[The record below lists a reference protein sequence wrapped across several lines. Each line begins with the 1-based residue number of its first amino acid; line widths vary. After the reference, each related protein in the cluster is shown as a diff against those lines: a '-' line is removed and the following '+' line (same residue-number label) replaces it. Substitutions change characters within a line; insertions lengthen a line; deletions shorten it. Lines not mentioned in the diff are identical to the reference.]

1 MASNG
6 VSRHVP
12 NSGLH
17 NNSVYIVLS
26 LGLTCAS
33 DKLINITCFLPLQK
47 KRSIKYIQMF
57 RNFQIFNPNVTTRP
71 IIYKKF
77 LHQLTYIYKNLACL
91 KASTNFHKAFAYK
104 GKSEKAER

>member
-47 KRSIKYIQMF
+47 KKDQLSIYKCLGIFKSLIQM
-57 RNFQIFNPNVTTRP
+57 
-71 IIYKKF
+71 
-77 LHQLTYIYKNLACL
+77 LLLDL
-91 KASTNFHKAFAYK
+91 
-104 GKSEKAER
+104 